1 MLLPLFLV
9 IILLYSVL
17 YFVKK
22 YGLRFSPQQFQFG
35 GIRVVSTQQIMP
47 KKYISL
53 IKVEDKL
60 LIVGV
65 SDNSFSMLKEI
76 DCPEELLDSNIPQ
89 PKSILPANLKDIIK
103 KNLGMK

>member
-1 MLLPLFLV
+1 MLLPLLLV

-17 YFVKK
+17 YLVKK
-22 YGLRFSPQQFQFG
+22 YGLRFSPQKFQIG
-35 GIRVVSTQQIMP
+35 GIKVISTQQIMP

-53 IKVEDKL
+53 IKVEDRL

-65 SDNSFSMLKEI
+65 SDNSFSLLKEI
-76 DCPEELLDSNIPQ
+76 DCPDELLESSSNQ
-89 PKSILPANLKDIIK
+89 SKDLPGNLKDIIK